1 MNDEIREV
9 PMVVENGM
17 VELLNKSEIDQQVAT
32 AKKYPRS
39 ITKFRLNALSLVT
52 MSEKIADSCIYALPR
67 GGKTIEGPTSR
78 FAEVIANTWGNC
90 RAASRVVDDRGEFV
104 TAQGAF
110 YDLEQNVCITYEVQR
125 RITDKKGVRF
135 NADMIGVTA
144 NAACS
149 IALRNA
155 ILKGVPKAFWEDM
168 YDKAREVV
176 KGDFATLG
184 NRRADIFARCL
195 GFGVS
200 REQVLGVLGVAG
212 EADVTLEHIVTL
224 RGILNAIKEGD
235 TTPEQAF
242 SYKAETELKK
252 PQSKTKPEEKPEEK
266 PKSKTVKTEDEGG
279 QKKEKQPPEESAKSG
294 SEEMVPVL
302 TKSMRDVLAAK
313 MEGAGLSTVDLERR
327 FDESIDGITQDQW
340 PTVLAW
346 VANPMEG

>member
-9 PMVVENGM
+9 PMAVENGM

-242 SYKAETELKK
+242 SYKAETEIKK
-252 PQSKTKPEEKPEEK
+252 PQSKPKPEEVVEKKAEEK
-266 PKSKTVKTEDEGG
+266 PVT
-279 QKKEKQPPEESAKSG
+279 KKAEAKPAEKQASTESLSPA
-294 SEEMVPVL
+294 L
-302 TKSMRDVLAAK
+302 TPSMREVLAAK
-313 MEGAGLSTVDLERR
+313 MEAAGLSTADLEKR
-327 FDESIDGITQDQW
+327 FDESIDGIAQDQW
-340 PTVLAW
+340 STVLAW
-346 VANPMEG
+346 VSNPLEA

>member
-9 PMVVENGM
+9 PMAVENGM

-242 SYKAETELKK
+242 SYKAETEIKK
-252 PQSKTKPEEKPEEK
+252 PQSKPKPEEVVEKKAEEK
-266 PKSKTVKTEDEGG
+266 PVT
-279 QKKEKQPPEESAKSG
+279 KKAEAKPAEKQASTESLSPA
-294 SEEMVPVL
+294 L
-302 TKSMRDVLAAK
+302 TPSMREVLAAK
-313 MEGAGLSTVDLERR
+313 MEAAGLSTADLEKR
-327 FDESIDGITQDQW
+327 FDESIDGIAQDQW
-340 PTVLAW
+340 STVLAW
-346 VANPMEG
+346 VSNPMEA

>member
-242 SYKAETELKK
+242 SYKAETEIKK
-252 PQSKTKPEEKPEEK
+252 PQSKPKPEEVVEKKAEEK
-266 PKSKTVKTEDEGG
+266 PVT
-279 QKKEKQPPEESAKSG
+279 KKAEAKPAEKQASTESLSPA
-294 SEEMVPVL
+294 L
-302 TKSMRDVLAAK
+302 TPSMREVLAAK
-313 MEGAGLSTVDLERR
+313 MEAAGLSTADLEKR
-327 FDESIDGITQDQW
+327 FDESIDGIAQDQW
-340 PTVLAW
+340 STVLAW
-346 VANPMEG
+346 VSNPMEA

>member
-1 MNDEIREV
+1 
-9 PMVVENGM
+9 VENGM

-242 SYKAETELKK
+242 SYKAETEIKK
-252 PQSKTKPEEKPEEK
+252 PQSKPKPEEVVEKKAEEK
-266 PKSKTVKTEDEGG
+266 PVT
-279 QKKEKQPPEESAKSG
+279 KKAEAKPAEKQASTESLSPA
-294 SEEMVPVL
+294 L
-302 TKSMRDVLAAK
+302 TPSMREVLAAK
-313 MEGAGLSTVDLERR
+313 MEAAGLSTADLEKR
-327 FDESIDGITQDQW
+327 FDESIDGIAQDQW
-340 PTVLAW
+340 STVLAW
-346 VANPMEG
+346 VSNPMEA